1 MKYYN
6 RFQMSTD
13 WEMLKL
19 GIGAGCT
26 ILVVLFVLVMD
37 ITLTSIDV
45 KVTISRR
52 KGDSDETMT
61 SHVTVMDDVTILG
74 KGINDAKSVLKR
86 SNEKGK
92 KI

>member
-1 MKYYN
+1 
-6 RFQMSTD
+6 
-13 WEMLKL
+13 MLKL

-26 ILVVLFVLVMD
+26 ISVVLFVLVMD
-37 ITLTSIDV
+37 STLTSIDV

-52 KGDSDETMT
+52 KGDSDETMN
-61 SHVTVMDDVTILG
+61 SHITVMDDVAMLG

-86 SNEKGK
+86 LNEKGK

>member
-1 MKYYN
+1 
-6 RFQMSTD
+6 
-13 WEMLKL
+13 MLKL

-26 ILVVLFVLVMD
+26 ISVVLFVFVMD

-52 KGDSDETMT
+52 KGDNDETMT
-61 SHVTVMDDVTILG
+61 SHITVMDDVTMLG
-74 KGINDAKSVLKR
+74 KGINDAKSALKR
-86 SNEKGK
+86 LNEKGK

>member
-1 MKYYN
+1 
-6 RFQMSTD
+6 
-13 WEMLKL
+13 MLKL
-19 GIGAGCT
+19 GSGAGCT
-26 ILVVLFVLVMD
+26 ISVVLFVLVMD

-52 KGDSDETMT
+52 KGDSDETRT

-86 SNEKGK
+86 LNEKGK